1 MLSCEHCEIFKNT
14 YFDEHL
20 RSAASRLGLFE
31 IFNCLTQGMSKLNKT
46 KQKQPNEVFCCKVSS
61 KFRKITAKHVRW
73 ILFFNKVADRRYLFL
88 IALQASGSES
98 LYETACIRISF
109 FIFWF
114 CLFVS
119 LFPVNRERQFMNFFF
134 LLNPGLRIKKDF

>member
-46 KQKQPNEVFCCKVSS
+46 KQKQPNEVFCCKDVLKIPQNYS
-61 KFRKITAKHVRW
+61 KART
-73 ILFFNKVADRRYLFL
+73 LDSLFNKVADRRYLFL